1 MRNIS
6 FNKFYRTFNL
16 VSLSLI
22 IISLILLLFKGLNYV
37 VDFKGGTLIEVR
49 TSQNSSGISK
59 IRDSLNQM
67 NLGDVSVKSFGNVS
81 WDLAYL
87 FQRFCLINNPTNK
100 EISSRMKIIE
110 EYYPEAMRNI
120 ADRMRVISIY
130 NIISA
135 VD

>member
-22 IISLILLLFKGLNYV
+22 IISLILLLFKGLNYG

-49 TSQNSSGISK
+49 TSKNSSDISK

-67 NLGDVSVKSFGNVS
+67 NLGDVSVKSFGNDNDFVVKFEKKDS
-81 WDLAYL
+81 
-87 FQRFCLINNPTNK
+87 NNP
-100 EISSRMKIIE
+100 EFIE
-110 EYYPEAMRNI
+110 NI
-120 ADRMRVISIY
+120 KKKVIQFY
-130 NIISA
+130 WKRRF
-135 VD
+135 